1 MAYLYRHIRL
11 DKNEPFYIGIGSDN
25 NYKRAFCKFR
35 NNRIWNSIINK
46 TDYEIEI
53 ILDNLSWEEA
63 CIKEKEFI
71 SLYGRKDIKTGI
83 LSNLTDGG
91 EGTYGHILNEETRKI
106 ISLKLKG
113 KKLKP
118 ETCIK
123 MSNSKM
129 GNIPSNKGIK
139 MSEEQKQKISLSNK
153 EMKKPTT
160 KCPYCNI
167 VGGIPVLKRFHFDN
181 CKFKNI

>member
-1 MAYLYRHIRL
+1 MAYVYRHIRQ

-25 NYKRAFCKFR
+25 DYKRAYWKFR

-46 TDYEIEI
+46 TQYEIEI
-53 ILDNLSWEEA
+53 IIDNLTWDEA
-63 CIKEKEFI
+63 CIKEREFI
-71 SLYGRKDIKTGI
+71 KLYGRKDLKTGI

-91 EGTYGHILNEETRKI
+91 EGTYGHILTEETKKN

-113 KKLKP
+113 RKLNSD
-118 ETCIK
+118 TCNK

-139 MSEEQKQKISLSNK
+139 MSEEQKIKIGLSNK
-153 EMKKPTT
+153 NKKKPTM
-160 KCPYCNI
+160 KCPYCEI
-167 VGGIPVLKRFHFDN
+167 VGGKPQMMQWHFDN
-181 CKFKNI
+181 CKLKN